1 MHGRES
7 EAKFSPA
14 LFTDLY
20 ELTMAQAYDAEH
32 MEDVAV
38 FELSFREMPASRN
51 YIVAAGLDSVLE
63 YLSAFH
69 FTDSDL
75 EYLKEREEFPS
86 HFLDRLRSLQFS
98 GEVYAMPEGTAVF
111 PHEPLI
117 QVVAPIF
124 QGQLF
129 ETFIL
134 NQIHCESVLT
144 AKASRVVTAAQGRI
158 VVDFGSR
165 RSHGTDA
172 ALNVA
177 RATYLAG
184 GHGTSNVLAGKRYG
198 IPLFGTMAH
207 SYIQAHDDEYQAF
220 EAFAA
225 LYPGTTLLVDTYD
238 TLDGVRNVIRLSRK
252 LGDRF
257 RVKAVRLDS
266 GDLGGLAVATRRLL
280 DEAGLRNVTIFAS
293 SGLDEYKIQKLM
305 ASEAPIDGFGVGT
318 SLAVSEDAPALDMAY
333 KLVEYAGKGRLKLST
348 KKVLYPGRKQVFR
361 QCENDRIVRDVIG
374 RFDESIPGKPLLERV
389 FQAGQPR
396 HQPEL
401 TESRQLLREQL
412 EHLPTRLLELSRPEA
427 AYPVLFSDRLQADLA
442 MRLMAVH

>member
-1 MHGRES
+1 
-7 EAKFSPA
+7 
-14 LFTDLY
+14 
-20 ELTMAQAYDAEH
+20 
-32 MEDVAV
+32 
-38 FELSFREMPASRN
+38 
-51 YIVAAGLDSVLE
+51 
-63 YLSAFH
+63 
-69 FTDSDL
+69 
-75 EYLKEREEFPS
+75 
-86 HFLDRLRSLQFS
+86 
-98 GEVYAMPEGTAVF
+98 
-111 PHEPLI
+111 
-117 QVVAPIF
+117 
-124 QGQLF
+124 
-129 ETFIL
+129 
-134 NQIHCESVLT
+134 
-144 AKASRVVTAAQGRI
+144 
-158 VVDFGSR
+158 
-165 RSHGTDA
+165 
-172 ALNVA
+172 
-177 RATYLAG
+177 
-184 GHGTSNVLAGKRYG
+184 
-198 IPLFGTMAH
+198 MAH

-252 LGDRF
+252 LGNRF

-305 ASEAPIDGFGVGT
+305 ASGAPIDGFGVGT

-389 FQAGQPR
+389 FQAGQPCHR
-396 HQPEL
+396 PAL

-427 AYPVLFSDRLQADLA
+427 VYPVLFSDRLQADLA